1 MDKRNS
7 NKCRNGSKSYQ
18 NDKGD
23 KKRNKK
29 RYRKDSDSGNG
40 GTVGKPEATHNL
52 DTQEVKANDPQ
63 WYMNGPSG
71 PVAFAVPFSEPA
83 GKPVTLGVDSVIID
97 TSAAVY
103 EGYAM
108 PAIMT
113 LEYMPTYGNMYSVSD
128 PINTS
133 LTRLHTMLRYG
144 QSYAHTYDAA
154 HLGAHMIMA
163 DQLFTM
169 ITMLRRAYGLMRWYS
184 SLNRNMPDVYLRA
197 LGFDH
202 ADIGSSKL
210 EDFRQYI
217 NTLVRKVAMIKVPKN
232 WTMFTRHQFMCE
244 TVYMDSPT
252 VKAQMYAFVPAF
264 FYKYTVS
271 DSSWALKPVAFS
283 IENSANTLEQIKTY
297 CNAIVDSYIYE
308 EDSTI
313 ISADMLRI
321 YGADGCY
328 QVSEIDMNYTTN
340 FVYDPTIIAQIHNAT
355 ILGVP
360 FNSTYCK
367 AHMDITQDMSTG
379 ALSAN
384 PILQLSDS
392 YITSAMR
399 SVYQKLIDAPM
410 DAPDANYVAEATR
423 LMGFATVTKQTDGSV
438 GFSLDCFGTEV
449 VTNAII
455 WTVTNSGII
464 NQGNPYSAEGAQ
476 NNVLDLWKFDNAP
489 IALFMSFQGGIYRAM
504 GLAGNVNNYAI
515 ISRVMMQNMHQN
527 AQYSVFDVPVLDS
540 ATITFKK

>member
-1 MDKRNS
+1 MDKRNN
-7 NKCRNGSKSYQ
+7 NKCRNGNKSYR
-18 NDKGD
+18 NG
-23 KKRNKK
+23 KKREKK
-29 RYRKDSDSGNG
+29 RYNTDD
-40 GTVGKPEATHNL
+40 TVENKGSVGRPEATHNL
-52 DTQEVKANDPQ
+52 DTQEVKANDPE
-63 WYMNGPSG
+63 WYLNGPSG

-83 GKPVTLGVDSVIID
+83 GKPVTLGVDSAVID

-103 EGYAM
+103 SGYAM
-108 PAIMT
+108 PAILTM
-113 LEYMPTYGNMYSVSD
+113 EYMPTYGNMYSVSD

-154 HLGAHMIMA
+154 HLGVHMIMA
-163 DQLFTM
+163 DQLFTL

-184 SLNRNMPDVYLRA
+184 SLNRNMPELYLRA
-197 LGFDH
+197 LGFNQ
-202 ADIGSSKL
+202 ADIGTSQL

-232 WTMFTRHQFMCE
+232 WIMFKRHQFMCE

-264 FYKYTVS
+264 FYKYVVTN
-271 DSSWALKPVAFS
+271 DSWKLTPMAF
-283 IENSANTLEQIKTY
+283 NYLNDANTLSAIKAY

-355 ILGVP
+355 VLGVP
-360 FNSTYCK
+360 FTSTYVQPFL
-367 AHMDITQDMSTG
+367 DITQDMSTG
-379 ALSAN
+379 SLTAN
-384 PILQLSDS
+384 PALRVSDA
-392 YITSAMR
+392 YITAPMR
-399 SVYQKLIDAPM
+399 SVYQKLIDAPT
-410 DAPDANYVAEATR
+410 DVPDVKYVAEATR
-423 LMGFATVTKQTDGSV
+423 LMGFATATKQTDGSMI
-438 GFSLDCFGTEV
+438 FSLDCFGTEV
-449 VTNAII
+449 VTNAVI
-455 WTVTNSGII
+455 WTRTNEGLI
-464 NQGNPYSAEGAQ
+464 NQGNPYASTSDAR
-476 NNVLDLWKFDNAP
+476 NNFLDLWKFDNAP
-489 IALFMSFQGGIYRAM
+489 LAMVMDFSGGIYR
-504 GLAGNVNNYAI
+504 GVGVAGNINNYAVV
-515 ISRVMMQNMHQN
+515 SRVMMQNMHMN